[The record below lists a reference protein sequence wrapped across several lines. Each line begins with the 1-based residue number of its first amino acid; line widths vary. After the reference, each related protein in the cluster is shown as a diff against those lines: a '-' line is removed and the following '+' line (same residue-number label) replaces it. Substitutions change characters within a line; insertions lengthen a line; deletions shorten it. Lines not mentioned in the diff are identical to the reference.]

1 MKKQGEILVEWI
13 RQNCRNLLLIDISV
27 EIQFFMICV
36 DRCFL
41 FRFILQVEK
50 TVRSQKN
57 EPKHDYAFL
66 FLEFFKILIFQEKP
80 LFSP

>member
-1 MKKQGEILVEWI
+1 MKEQGENLVEWI

-41 FRFILQVEK
+41 FQLLLQVGK
-50 TVRSQKN
+50 TFRSWKN
-57 EPKHDYAFL
+57 ELKHDCAF
-66 FLEFFKILIFQEKP
+66 FIFRIFQVFDISTENM
-80 LFSP
+80 

>member
-1 MKKQGEILVEWI
+1 MKEQGENLVEWI

-41 FRFILQVEK
+41 FQLLLQVGR
-50 TVRSQKN
+50 TFRS
-57 EPKHDYAFL
+57 
-66 FLEFFKILIFQEKP
+66 
-80 LFSP
+80 